1 MKVLSRTL
9 VGALALITTTGA
21 WAQVSLMD
29 VYQKALS
36 NDPTLAIQQLNEDNA
51 RTQVK
56 SGFSKLLPS
65 MNASAT
71 YSANSSCAANVL
83 EDYRVSPDFE
93 NCGNAGASI
102 GLEQRVLALAAVEAY
117 ESLKSNASK
126 VALETESARQDL
138 IVRVAEAYIN
148 VLRARDARDSAQT
161 QLTAVERQYDQT
173 EQRYEVGLVTVTDVM
188 DAQATLD
195 ETRVALIDARSQYDI
210 ALQNL
215 SVLTGEIPTEVLP
228 LGERLPIETPVEGG
242 QDRWIEYALEN
253 HPDIL
258 AAMKGLESGEQE
270 LNARRN
276 NRLPT
281 VTASASLDYSDPLED
296 GWDTEERL
304 GSSVA
309 LTVSLPLYTGGATT
323 AEIVSTGIQ
332 NNIAEQQLE
341 LLKRNISVQVGNLYR
356 QVRTDAQNI
365 AAQQQVVKSRESAL
379 QATEVGYEVGTRNIV
394 EVLNAQQAVFAAR
407 QAYANARYDY
417 VIDRLK
423 LKQAAG
429 QLTEDDLNAIESFL
443 ILN

>member
-1 MKVLSRTL
+1 
-9 VGALALITTTGA
+9 
-21 WAQVSLMD
+21 
-29 VYQKALS
+29 
-36 NDPTLAIQQLNEDNA
+36 
-51 RTQVK
+51 
-56 SGFSKLLPS
+56 
-65 MNASAT
+65 
-71 YSANSSCAANVL
+71 
-83 EDYRVSPDFE
+83 
-93 NCGNAGASI
+93 
-102 GLEQRVLALAAVEAY
+102 
-117 ESLKSNASK
+117 
-126 VALETESARQDL
+126 
-138 IVRVAEAYIN
+138 
-148 VLRARDARDSAQT
+148 
-161 QLTAVERQYDQT
+161 
-173 EQRYEVGLVTVTDVM
+173 
-188 DAQATLD
+188 
-195 ETRVALIDARSQYDI
+195 
-210 ALQNL
+210 
-215 SVLTGEIPTEVLP
+215 
-228 LGERLPIETPVEGG
+228 
-242 QDRWIEYALEN
+242 
-253 HPDIL
+253 
-258 AAMKGLESGEQE
+258 MKGLESGEQE